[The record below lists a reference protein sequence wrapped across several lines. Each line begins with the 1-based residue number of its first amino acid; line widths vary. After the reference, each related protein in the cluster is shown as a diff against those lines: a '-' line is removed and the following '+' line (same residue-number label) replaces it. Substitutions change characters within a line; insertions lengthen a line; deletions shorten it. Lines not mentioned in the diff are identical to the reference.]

1 MKAIN
6 LISLINAKNNLSEEV
21 LKSYLNQFE
30 MKDLKEKEFETLES
44 LVNEINKIKKK
55 PICNMKILEQYYVGY
70 TISQISKEF
79 DLLRIGKDS
88 ILNIEL
94 KSASNYEKIK
104 KQLIQNKY
112 YLSFLKKDLFCF
124 TYVLKENKL
133 FYLNMNDEIEEIS
146 INFLIE
152 KLGEQELIEI
162 EDINNL
168 FDPCNYL
175 VSPFNSTEEFIS
187 GKYFLTDHQINI
199 KKDIL
204 KLIEEPNFKFIAI
217 EGVAGTGK
225 TLLTYDIAKDLKNN
239 FKKVI
244 IFHCGKINDGQIK
257 LIEIYNWNISSIKDY
272 RAYNVKNYDLVIID
286 EVQRIH
292 QEQLDSLIDDI
303 KESNGKCIFSF
314 DGLQCLIKK
323 EIDNNIP
330 KYIKDKVLPN
340 HFELTEK
347 IRTNKEIA
355 SFIKNLFDLNK
366 ENLNIKYNNISVQY
380 FSNNEDAINYRE
392 MLSKKNDWKVIE
404 YTPSAYEYYPY
415 NAYQYGSY
423 YNAHK
428 VIGQEYDNVIAM
440 MDETF
445 YYRDDGLLTVNINT
459 YYHMTKMLFQI
470 LTRARKKICIIII
483 NNQDLLEICMKILH
497 NEHIPICNIKN
508 NFKDIK
514 IEKMNLAQ

>member
-6 LISLINAKNNLSEEV
+6 LISLISAKKNLNKEA

-30 MKDLKEKEFETLES
+30 MKDIKEKEFETLES
-44 LVNEINKIKKK
+44 LINEIKKTNKGSF
-55 PICNMKILEQYYVGY
+55 NGMKILEQYYVGY

-79 DLLRIGKDS
+79 DLLRIGKDL

-94 KSASNYEKIK
+94 KSESNHEKIK

-112 YLSFLKKDLFCF
+112 YLSFLKKEIFCF
-124 TYVLKENKL
+124 TYVLKENKI
-133 FYLNMNDEIEEIS
+133 FYLSMNNEIEEVS

-152 KLGEQELIEI
+152 KLEEQELIEI

-175 VSPFNSTEEFIS
+175 VSPFNSTEDFIK
-187 GKYFLTDHQINI
+187 GKYFLTDQQINI

-204 KLIEEPNFKFIAI
+204 NLIEEPNFEFMAI
-217 EGVAGTGK
+217 EGAAGTGK

-239 FKKVI
+239 SEKVI
-244 IFHCGKINDGQIK
+244 IFHCGKMNDGQYK
-257 LIEIYNWNISSIKDY
+257 LVKDYNWNISSIKDY
-272 RAYNVKNYDLVIID
+272 RDYNVKDYDLVIID
-286 EVQRIH
+286 EVQRIYI
-292 QEQLDSLIDDI
+292 EQLDSLINDI
-303 KESNGKCIFSF
+303 KEYNKKCIFSF
-314 DGLQCLIKK
+314 DSIQCLFKK

-330 KYIKDKVLPN
+330 KYIEDKVSPN
-340 HFELTEK
+340 KFELTKK

-366 ENLNIKYNNISVQY
+366 ENLNIKYTNISVQY
-380 FSNNEDAINYRE
+380 FSNNIDAIYYKK
-392 MLSKKNDWKVIE
+392 MLSEKNGWKAIE
-404 YTPSAYEYYPY
+404 YTPSNYDYYPY
-415 NAYQYGSY
+415 NRYQEGLC
-423 YNAHK
+423 YNAHQ
-428 VIGQEYDNVIAM
+428 VIGQEYDNVIAV
-440 MDETF
+440 MDQTF
-445 YYRDDGLLTVNINT
+445 YYREDGLLTVNIPT

-497 NEHIPICNIKN
+497 NEHIFIG
-508 NFKDIK
+508 DIK
-514 IEKMNLAQ
+514 TKEVDLI